1 VDRSVGEGRDERG
14 EVTMDKQTTKG
25 VLKDQ

>member
-1 VDRSVGEGRDERG
+1 MEGSVGEGGDERG

-25 VLKDQ
+25 VLKNQ